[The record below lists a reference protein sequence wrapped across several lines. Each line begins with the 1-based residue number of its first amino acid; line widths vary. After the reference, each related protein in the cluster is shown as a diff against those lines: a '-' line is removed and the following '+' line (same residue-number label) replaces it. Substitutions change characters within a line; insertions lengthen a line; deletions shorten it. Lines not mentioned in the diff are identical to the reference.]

1 MEKINMRFFVLT
13 FELGASLLFLSGQ
26 AAAQYQYTDGKGVTK
41 TTQYKLDIPEP
52 YRDAAVWVGPTGIGK
67 PGLSEEARQTKQR
80 DDAYRRI
87 GEASSQLVP
96 YQGSAAPEES
106 GGPDKKR
113 PLGSKSGRYKSTRT
127 DDDLGSNDMATMCI
141 AGEQRVMT
149 SPGHWTVVGSCYS
162 TPSSINSTPV
172 LGPR

>member
-1 MEKINMRFFVLT
+1 MRSFVLA
-13 FELGASLLFLSGQ
+13 LGLGTSLLLFSAGQ

-41 TTQYKLDIPEP
+41 TTQYKLDIPES

-67 PGLSEEARQTKQR
+67 PALSEEARQTKQR

-96 YQGSAAPEES
+96 YQGSAAP
-106 GGPDKKR
+106 DMKR
-113 PLGSKSGRYKSTRT
+113 PAGSKSGRYKSTRP
-127 DDDLGSNDMATMCI
+127 DDELGSKEMATMCI

-149 SPGHWTVVGSCYS
+149 SPGHWTVVGPCYS